1 MTTTMSRSLPKFEL
15 ASSCLRRLRVACA
28 VTAFAVLVACGH
40 GTHTQ
45 QLAEAVRVAM
55 SKGPSEGAYKD
66 LFRELRRVEADCE
79 RFNAIS
85 RCQSKEFQEVRKW
98 ADSELSR
105 MLLAGAAQGEGW
117 AIKQAFRSLGSR
129 PSEEVRM
136 RVAER
141 LLLTAKDDAA
151 PASVQLQAGLIY
163 KGGTY
168 TPQNF
173 AAATL
178 HLQKAWL
185 KGEVRAAGALEEL
198 SLYDRDPANAYLWA
212 VRCVS
217 PCTPSR
223 DLGGYVSQL
232 PPAQIGLIQ
241 EVARDKGVLT
251 VAMGIAEE
259 R

>member
-1 MTTTMSRSLPKFEL
+1 MSSSLLKSAL
-15 ASSCLRRLRVACA
+15 ASNRLQWLRVAGTVA
-28 VTAFAVLVACGH
+28 VLAALVACGH
-40 GTHTQ
+40 GTNTQ
-45 QLAEAVRVAM
+45 QLAEAVRLAM

-66 LFRELRRVEADCE
+66 LTRELKAVDADCE

-85 RCQSKEFQEVRKW
+85 RCQSKEFLEVRKW

-105 MLLAGAAQGEGW
+105 MLLAGAEQGEGW
-117 AIKQAFRSLGSR
+117 AIKQAFRSPGGR
-129 PSEEVRM
+129 PSEELRM

-141 LLLTAKDDAA
+141 LLLTAKNDAA

-163 KGGTY
+163 KSGTY

-173 AAATL
+173 AAATM

-185 KGEVRAAGALEEL
+185 KGEVRAAGALEQL
-198 SLYDRDPANAYLWA
+198 SLYERDPANAYLWA

-217 PCTPSR
+217 PCAPSR

-232 PPAQIGLIQ
+232 PPDQISLIQ
-241 EVARDKGVLT
+241 DVARDKGVLT
-251 VAMGIAEE
+251 VAMGMADE